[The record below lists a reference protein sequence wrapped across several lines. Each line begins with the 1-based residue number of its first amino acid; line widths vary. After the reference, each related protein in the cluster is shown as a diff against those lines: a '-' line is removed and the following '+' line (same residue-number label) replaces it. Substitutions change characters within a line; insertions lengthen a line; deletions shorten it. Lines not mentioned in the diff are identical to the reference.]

1 MGFDATMK
9 DDTTE
14 RLDRLQAEVSEL
26 RQMAMMQTA
35 ILQVI
40 AIKLGAMPEE
50 YQARSPVPVPTPF
63 DLRDM
68 LKPIP

>member
-1 MGFDATMK
+1 MNSSTE
-9 DDTTE
+9 E
-14 RLDRLQAEVSEL
+14 RLDRLQDEVSEL
-26 RQMAMMQTA
+26 KEMVLMQVG

-63 DLRDM
+63 DIQSM
-68 LKPIP
+68 LKPRD

>member
-1 MGFDATMK
+1 MT
-9 DDTTE
+9 DDTPE
-14 RLDRLQAEVSEL
+14 RLERLQAEVSEL
-26 RQMAMMQTA
+26 KEMVMMQVG

-63 DLRDM
+63 DIQTM
-68 LKPIP
+68 LKPKN

>member
-1 MGFDATMK
+1 MNSSTE
-9 DDTTE
+9 E
-14 RLDRLQAEVSEL
+14 RLDRLQDEVSEL
-26 RQMAMMQTA
+26 KKMVLMQVG

-63 DLRDM
+63 DIQSM
-68 LKPIP
+68 LKPRD

>member
-1 MGFDATMK
+1 MT
-9 DDTTE
+9 DDTNE
-14 RLDRLQAEVSEL
+14 RLDRLQAEVSQL
-26 RQMAMMQTA
+26 REMAMMQTA

-63 DLRDM
+63 DLQKFLAERD
-68 LKPIP
+68 